1 MLFSTPESFVVGNQ
15 NHQRKRKQSE
25 TWTSDCSYSIMEITP
40 IVNIQDNHGLT
51 DGDTP

>member
-1 MLFSTPESFVVGNQ
+1 RNEILLPIEWAL
-15 NHQRKRKQSE
+15 SE
-25 TWTSDCSYSIMEITP
+25 GSDCSYSIMEITP